1 MTTTILPSTGLTSLL
16 VGKILF
22 LDTNVFVG
30 ALLCDDLALFLADL
44 RKSSESQVLTVS
56 SAVYEFT
63 RGSKTLEEFNDKRE
77 FVNDLTDRV
86 MPVGPLLENS
96 KNDVFSLVMSRMVSS
111 RDSDYTDFL
120 LATCLYQYSR
130 LESVYLM
137 TSDVR
142 SMPRNIFDVVGSV
155 TCSDKEALRHYVVY
169 CLNDFNFNSAVKSQL
184 KKAAENK

>member
-1 MTTTILPSTGLTSLL
+1 MTTAILPSTGLISLL
-16 VGKILF
+16 TGKIIF

-30 ALLCDDLALFLADL
+30 ALLSDDLALLLADL
-44 RKSSESQVLTVS
+44 RSSQQSQVLTIS

-77 FVNDLTDRV
+77 FVNGLTDRV
-86 MPVGPLLENS
+86 ISVGRLLENP

-111 RDSDYTDFL
+111 KDSDYTDFL

-130 LESVYLM
+130 LEKVYLI
-137 TSDVR
+137 TSDLR
-142 SMPRNIFDVVGSV
+142 SMPRDIFDVVGSI

-169 CLNDFNFNSAVKSQL
+169 CLNETNFSAAIRSQP
-184 KKAAENK
+184 KKA